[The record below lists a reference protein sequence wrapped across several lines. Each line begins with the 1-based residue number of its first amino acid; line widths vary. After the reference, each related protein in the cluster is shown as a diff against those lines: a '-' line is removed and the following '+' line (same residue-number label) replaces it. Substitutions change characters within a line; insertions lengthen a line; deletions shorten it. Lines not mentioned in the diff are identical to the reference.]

1 MVVAV
6 VKNSSPWRRSRCNCT
21 PPVAD
26 SSKASKQESNI
37 TFCVK
42 NILLQGSARLE
53 LIPNLFDHIVPTG
66 EALPPSLPK
75 AISQKGWPPQNF
87 GWTTPSFDVTIVP
100 PAIKRHIFA
109 SKQRIVA
116 CGQYTHLEEQHCF
129 TMARRISFKSDL
141 SPSQLLVVRVRC
153 WTSTQHGWE
162 LRYSE
167 SWETEKETGD
177 QEPCWSYH

>member
-1 MVVAV
+1 MWLHIIYWTTPTSFFMAWKNRVEVALVVVDV

-42 NILLQGSARLE
+42 NILLQGSAQLG
-53 LIPNLFDHIVPTG
+53 LPSNLFDHILPAEEAFPPTQG
-66 EALPPSLPK
+66 HLT
-75 AISQKGWPPQNF
+75 KGWSPQNF

-109 SKQRIVA
+109 SKQHIVA
-116 CGQYTHLEEQHCF
+116 
-129 TMARRISFKSDL
+129 
-141 SPSQLLVVRVRC
+141 RVRLH
-153 WTSTQHGWE
+153 TSWGATLFHNG
-162 LRYSE
+162 
-167 SWETEKETGD
+167 KKD
-177 QEPCWSYH
+177 

>member
-1 MVVAV
+1 MVVDV

-42 NILLQGSARLE
+42 NILLQGSEQLG
-53 LIPNLFDHIVPTG
+53 LSSNLFDHILPAEEAFPPTQG
-66 EALPPSLPK
+66 HLT
-75 AISQKGWPPQNF
+75 KGWSPQNF

-116 CGQYTHLEEQHCF
+116 RGQYTHLEEQHCF

-141 SPSQLLVVRVRC
+141 SPAQLLVVRLRC
-153 WTSTQHGWE
+153 WTPTQHGWDVQN
-162 LRYSE
+162 L
-167 SWETEKETGD
+167 EKLKRKLAI
-177 QEPCWSYH
+177 